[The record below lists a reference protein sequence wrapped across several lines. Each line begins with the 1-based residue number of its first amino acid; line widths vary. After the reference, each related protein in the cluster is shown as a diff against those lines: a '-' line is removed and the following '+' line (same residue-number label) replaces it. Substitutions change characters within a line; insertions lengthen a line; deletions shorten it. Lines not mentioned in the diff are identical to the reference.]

1 LNNGSNFKKK
11 QEGKYLNNNLILN
24 TLKELEAFPH
34 IIEHCKV
41 VSRKAMEISSNF
53 DDVNTDL
60 VKTGALLH
68 DIGRSRTQGIKHGI
82 LGAEILQEKGF
93 PVEVQKIAER
103 HIGAG
108 IPKNEA
114 KILGLPV
121 KDYMPLTLEE
131 KIVAHADNL
140 TSGTKEVD
148 IDFVI
153 QKWEKRLEKDHPS
166 IGRILKLDSELGSYK
181 NLEVTKFKQF

>member
-1 LNNGSNFKKK
+1 MEYLTKYNEILTGLTIKMNRGKHLNND
-11 QEGKYLNNNLILN
+11 LILN
-24 TLKELEAFPH
+24 TLNELESFPY
-34 IIEHCKV
+34 IIEHCKA
-41 VSRKAMEISSNF
+41 VSRKAMEIASSF
-53 DDVNTDL
+53 DGVNIDL

-82 LGAEILQEKGF
+82 LGAEILQNRGF

-108 IPKNEA
+108 IPEDEA
-114 KILGLPV
+114 KILGLPP

-148 IDFVI
+148 LDFVI
-153 QKWEKRLEKDHPS
+153 KKWEKRLGKDHPS
-166 IGRILKLDSELGSYK
+166 IERIVKLDSELLGGQK
-181 NLEVTKFKQF
+181 I